1 MKEYQLN
8 KSPKDKTFCTL
19 VRNAFNKDAKENAF
33 SKEEAAHELGMTY
46 NTLDIKLKPSG
57 PSELTVPEYKH
68 HLEITGRYE
77 SLKQFVSTFGF
88 ELKSMNIDTSC
99 SSTLDVSKLIDKA
112 MIEFGEAFKITKE
125 AGFDDIYKDDEKT
138 KIIKEANDVIDL
150 LQQLVHSLSC
160 KKEEE

>member
-8 KSPKDKTFCTL
+8 KSPKDKAFCSL

-33 SKEEAAHELGMTY
+33 TKEEAANELGMTY

-88 ELKSMNIDTSC
+88 ELKSMNIDTS
-99 SSTLDVSKLIDKA
+99 STSCNISKLIDKA

-125 AGFDDIYKDDEKT
+125 AGFDNKYEADEKT
-138 KIIKEANDVIDL
+138 KIIKEANDVISL
-150 LQQLVHSLSC
+150 MQQLVHDLSC